1 MGLDK
6 ANIFKLDNK
15 DFENYKTDPFLDC
28 FESTKDFAKSLKND
42 IDTKETPH
50 SLLLSADYGM
60 GKTFFSTRFAQ
71 YLRNNRYD
79 VIYFSAWEN
88 DYLQEPFIAFSKAI
102 VSYIHNKFK
111 AERYKDNVAKLFD
124 ITQNIVSSVTLSFG
138 CGISLSAEQLIDTFK
153 TKIDPIIEFRKQLTS
168 FINKISKKKLILIVD
183 ELDRCRPDYAMKTL
197 ECIKHFFDI
206 EGLFIIVPTNKTALN
221 DCIKSLYGIDNQNR
235 YGNKENYFQKFF
247 NDERILKRPIDKDYL
262 YIVSQYLTS
271 SRLEEA
277 LSKKLLSEDKNCYNS
292 IVLLRNWFST
302 FTYNAGLSVRELK
315 DFSIELARICNNFY
329 EPIRVEWLACVFA
342 NKNISKDANY
352 VYPISKEHCFYC
364 EVYQDIEHSKNGKNN
379 IFKLAEYLYSYTS
392 LEKLTNG
399 TFQYNYEL
407 CNSYNALIRS
417 LQKIPSGSQ
426 KYLEMFDF
434 LDKSIT
440 KIVDFESKY
449 TLPQKTKDNFKI
461 LKNAI
466 ARQKVIIEQYQA
478 KYGSDDYDSIRRQA
492 YINIVQNP
500 ETLYSTT
507 CL

>member
-15 DFENYKTDPFLDC
+15 ELENYKTDPFLDC

-102 VSYIHNKFK
+102 VSYIHNKFN
-111 AERYKDNVAKLFD
+111 AERYKANVAKLFD
-124 ITQNIVSSVTLSFG
+124 ITQNIVSSVTFSCRF
-138 CGISLSAEQLIDTFK
+138 GISLSAEQLIDTFK

-235 YGNKENYFQKFF
+235 YSNKENYFQKFF
-247 NDERILKRPIDKDYL
+247 NDERILKRPIDRDYL
-262 YIVSQYLTS
+262 YIVGQYLTS
-271 SRLEEA
+271 TRLEEA

-292 IVLLRNWFST
+292 IILLRNWFAT
-302 FTYNAGLSVRELK
+302 FSYNAGLSVRELK

-342 NKNISKDANY
+342 NRNIPKDTHY
-352 VYPISKEHCFYC
+352 IYPIPNEHCFYC
-364 EVYQDIEHSKNGKNN
+364 EAYKDIEHSSNGKQSILNLSEYSSSVRRLKPVEFFHFHNN
-379 IFKLAEYLYSYTS
+379 PQLSNQYHSFLNKYKTIPNSKKYSDIEAWFEAILAD
-392 LEKLTNG
+392 
-399 TFQYNYEL
+399 
-407 CNSYNALIRS
+407 I
-417 LQKIPSGSQ
+417 KIIEDSEIMPGLV
-426 KYLEMFDF
+426 KENM
-434 LDKSIT
+434 
-440 KIVDFESKY
+440 
-449 TLPQKTKDNFKI
+449 KI
-461 LKNAI
+461 LKDGI
-466 ARQKVIIEQYQA
+466 ARQKTIIEQYQSR
-478 KYGSDDYDSIRRQA
+478 YGSDDDDAVRRQT

-500 ETLYSTT
+500 ETLYFTT

>member
-15 DFENYKTDPFLDC
+15 ELENYKTDPFLDC
-28 FESTKDFAKSLKND
+28 FESTKDFAKALKND

-60 GKTFFSTRFAQ
+60 GKTFFSTRFVQ

-111 AERYKDNVAKLFD
+111 AERYKANISKLFD

-138 CGISLSAEQLIDTFK
+138 RGISLSAEQLIDTFK
-153 TKIDPIIEFRKQLTS
+153 TEIDPIIEFRKQLTS
-168 FINKISKKKLILIVD
+168 FINKIPKKKLILIID

-206 EGLFIIVPTNKTALN
+206 EGLFIIVPTNKAALN
-221 DCIKSLYGIDNQNR
+221 DCIKSLYGIDNQKR
-235 YGNKENYFQKFF
+235 HCKENYFQKFF
-247 NDERILKRPIDKDYL
+247 NDERILKRPIDRDYL
-262 YIVSQYLTS
+262 YIVGQYLTS
-271 SRLEEA
+271 TRLEEA

-292 IVLLRNWFST
+292 IILLRNWFAT
-302 FTYNAGLSVRELK
+302 FSYNAGLSVRELK

-342 NKNISKDANY
+342 NRNIPKDTNY
-352 VYPISKEHCFYC
+352 VYPIPREHCFYC
-364 EVYQDIEHSKNGKNN
+364 EAYKDIEHSTNGKNN
-379 IFKLAEYLYSYTS
+379 IFNLSEYTPSFTS

-399 TFQYNYEL
+399 MFQYNYDL

-417 LQKIPSGSQ
+417 LQKIPSGLK
-426 KYLEMFDF
+426 KYLDIFNF
-434 LDKSIT
+434 LDENIAQ
-440 KIVDFESKY
+440 IVNFESKY
-449 TLPQKTKDNFKI
+449 TLPQKAKDNFKI
-461 LKNAI
+461 LKDAI
-466 ARQKVIIEQYQA
+466 ARQKAIIEQYQSR
-478 KYGSDDYDSIRRQA
+478 YGSDDNDSVRRQT

-507 CL
+507 CS